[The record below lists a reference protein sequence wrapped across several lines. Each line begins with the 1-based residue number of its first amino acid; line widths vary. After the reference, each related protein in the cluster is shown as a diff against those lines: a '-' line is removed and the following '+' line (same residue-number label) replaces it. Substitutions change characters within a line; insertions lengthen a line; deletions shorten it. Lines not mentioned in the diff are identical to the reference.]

1 MFSKILSILAAIVI
15 STTVLYAN
23 GQEQNYE
30 VEIIAENLKVPW
42 QIAFAPDDRIFFTE
56 RGGQLRVIQDG
67 ELLNEPMKVLE
78 VGAVEGGLLG
88 IALDKNFEEN
98 HFVYLYYTYTD
109 FVFTYNRVSKFVE
122 KDNDL
127 TEEQILIDKIPGGP
141 IHDGGRIKFGPDNK
155 LYITTGEAGNPGL
168 AQDLDSLGGK
178 ILRINSDGTIPKD
191 NPFEESPIFSYGH
204 RNPQGLDWDP
214 ITQKLVITEHGPSGE
229 RGFAHDEINII
240 KRGNNY
246 GWPTIV
252 GDETKHGLENPLVHS
267 GDETWAP
274 SGATFY
280 NSDNISEWENKF
292 LVANLRGAHLRVFDL
307 DLSKE
312 KVESSE
318 ELFKGQFGRLRE
330 AAIGPDG
337 NLYLLTSNKDGR
349 GNPDQNDDKIIRIAP
364 AKVVPF
370 DPPLVQIKKGIEP
383 KDVSCDSDKKLLFKK
398 TDGKPVCV
406 FHSTAQKLLN
416 RNWAITAG

>member
-1 MFSKILSILAAIVI
+1 MSTTILSA
-15 STTVLYAN
+15 S
-23 GQEQNYE
+23 GQEQSYE
-30 VEIIAENLKVPW
+30 IEIVAENLKVPW
-42 QIAFAPDDRIFFTE
+42 QIVFSPDGRIFFTE

-67 ELLNEPMKVLE
+67 KLLDEPVKSLE

-88 IALDKNFEEN
+88 VALDKNFEDN
-98 HFVYLYYTYTD
+98 HFVYLYYTYSD

-122 KDNDL
+122 KDNNL

-178 ILRINSDGTIPKD
+178 ILRINPDGTIPKD
-191 NPFEESPIFSYGH
+191 NPFEQSPVFSYGH

-240 KRGNNY
+240 QAGANY

-252 GDETKHGLENPLVHS
+252 GDETDAGLVNPLIHS
-267 GDETWAP
+267 GKKTWAP

-280 NSDNISEWENKF
+280 TSDNISDWENKF
-292 LVANLRGAHLRVFDL
+292 FVANLRGAHLRIFDL
-307 DLSKE
+307 DLSEE
-312 KVESSE
+312 KMLSSE
-318 ELFKGQFGRLRE
+318 VLFKDQFGRLRDV
-330 AAIGPDG
+330 AIGPDD

-349 GNPDQNDDKIIRIAP
+349 GNPDQNDDKILRISP
-364 AKVVPF
+364 SKVLSL
-370 DPPLVQIKKGIEP
+370 DPPRVQIDNGVEP
-383 KDVSCDSDKKLLFKK
+383 ENVKCDSDKELLLKK

-406 FHSTAQKLLN
+406 FSSTAEKLIN
-416 RNWAITAG
+416 RNWAITIK